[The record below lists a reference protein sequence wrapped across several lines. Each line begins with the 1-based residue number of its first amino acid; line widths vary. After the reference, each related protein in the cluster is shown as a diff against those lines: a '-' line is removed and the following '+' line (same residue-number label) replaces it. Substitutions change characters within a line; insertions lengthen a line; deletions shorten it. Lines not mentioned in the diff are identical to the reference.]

1 MSIDKAMNFMVT
13 LCVAYVA
20 ALCVWAIVIFWGM

>member
-1 MSIDKAMNFMVT
+1 MRKYMDLLAA

-20 ALCVWAIVIFWGM
+20 ALCVWAIVIFGRA

>member
-1 MSIDKAMNFMVT
+1 MKKYMDLLAT

-20 ALCVWAIVIFWGM
+20 ALCVWAVVIFGRG